1 VLRASAAAEA
11 AGIPSSSLVC
21 EGFLGQGATT
31 SVGLGLPNLPMAKV
45 PGHVDTQT
53 DNELRQNL
61 ISVTVREVIENLTA
75 VPPAAVMVPEP
86 GPRDVILEGSFEE
99 INRFFYENDWSD
111 GLPIVPPTRGKI
123 EGFLDFTDLPAGHA
137 IGKLPPDNRQATVW
151 NVAVNGVMAGCRPQ
165 YMPVL
170 IALAEAMADPVYG
183 VEHSGNTP
191 GAETLITINGPII
204 KDLDFNYEQGVLRD
218 GFQANTAIGRWWRL
232 YLRNVAGFLPHQT
245 DKGTFG
251 NTWRVVLAENEDVL
265 ARIGWP
271 PLSADFGHNRGENAV
286 VISRYT
292 GGDVIT
298 SVFGKKPEEM
308 LPYLA
313 DALISQTGWQLIF
326 TVGMA
331 DGGYSPLLILSPILA
346 ETIAKAGWSKDD
358 VRQWLFENARISA
371 AKFEQYIGEFTNLLS
386 GGRSL
391 YELARLGKA
400 NKVFGES
407 DDPGRL
413 VPIVCEARDI
423 QIAVSGDPGRTNAQV
438 FSHNG
443 ILGYPTSRAIR
454 LPGDW
459 RNKLAAVE

>member
-1 VLRASAAAEA
+1 
-11 AGIPSSSLVC
+11 
-21 EGFLGQGATT
+21 
-31 SVGLGLPNLPMAKV
+31 
-45 PGHVDTQT
+45 
-53 DNELRQNL
+53 
-61 ISVTVREVIENLTA
+61 
-75 VPPAAVMVPEP
+75 
-86 GPRDVILEGSFEE
+86 
-99 INRFFYENDWSD
+99 
-111 GLPIVPPTRGKI
+111 
-123 EGFLDFTDLPAGHA
+123 
-137 IGKLPPDNRQATVW
+137 
-151 NVAVNGVMAGCRPQ
+151 
-165 YMPVL
+165 
-170 IALAEAMADPVYG
+170 
-183 VEHSGNTP
+183 
-191 GAETLITINGPII
+191 
-204 KDLDFNYEQGVLRD
+204 
-218 GFQANTAIGRWWRL
+218 
-232 YLRNVAGFLPHQT
+232 
-245 DKGTFG
+245 
-251 NTWRVVLAENEDVL
+251 
-265 ARIGWP
+265 
-271 PLSADFGHNRGENAV
+271 
-286 VISRYT
+286 
-292 GGDVIT
+292 
-298 SVFGKKPEEM
+298 
-308 LPYLA
+308 
-313 DALISQTGWQLIF
+313 
-326 TVGMA
+326 MA

>member
-1 VLRASAAAEA
+1 MLRASAAAEA

-45 PGHVDTQT
+45 PGHVDTQS
-53 DNELRQNL
+53 DNELRENL
-61 ISVTVREVIENLTA
+61 ISVTVRAVIENLTA

-86 GPRDVILEGSFEE
+86 GPQDVILEGSFEE
-99 INRFFYENDWSD
+99 INRFFYENGWSD

-123 EGFLDFTDLPAGHA
+123 DEFLAFTDLPADHA

-151 NVAVNGVMAGCRPQ
+151 NVAVNGVMAGCRPH

-170 IALAEAMADPVYG
+170 TALAEAMADPVYG

-271 PLSADFGHNRGENAV
+271 PLSADFGHKRGENAV
-286 VISRYT
+286 TISRYT

-358 VRQWLFENARISA
+358 VRQWLFENARIPA

-391 YELARLGKA
+391 YELARLSKA